1 MAVRCASGC
10 PAWGCAV
17 SWQRRARYWLCAAW
31 FAIAIGA
38 CGKGAKVSP
47 DAAPDAPP
55 DAAPDAAPDAPLDAP
70 PIVYGLDVRPPNASC
85 RAFTAA
91 PGSGTVRL
99 VDRFPNVAL
108 SVPTGLVQRP
118 GDNTRWYVLERSGR
132 ILYFPNQPTAQASD
146 VKVALDLRDV
156 TYAQTDCSLASLA
169 FPPDFATSKRAYV
182 GYCHITSNGLQIRVS
197 RFATNDGGAT
207 FDRASE
213 ELIVAIDYTPDDYN
227 NVHRPPGLHAVDAMR
242 FGRDGYLYVAL
253 GDGGP
258 QGLMGGQQSQNKNDL
273 RGKLLRLDVS
283 DPTKKLVDDGI
294 VFERQRVGA
303 AFPADNPFVGVG
315 ERTGAVYAYGFRN
328 PWQWHFDR
336 LTGEIWLGDVGNTTR
351 EEINRDVQKG
361 GNYGWAIYEGTLCT
375 NLFPPGAC
383 DDPTLKAPLLDY
395 LHGSGPQQ
403 GNAVTGGVVY
413 RGSAVPS
420 LYGAYIFGDS
430 SSGHIWV
437 VRNVDSA
444 PTLPKELLPLV
455 GVPVSAFAE
464 DQDGEVF
471 VVSLAGKI
479 WALEEAPV
487 DPNPTLGGP
496 PPLLS
501 QTGCFD
507 PSNQMAPT
515 PDLVPFAPSAEL
527 WSDAATKRR
536 WMTIPDA
543 KTITVKSDGDFD
555 FPPGTVLLKEFS
567 LAGTKIETRF
577 LVRQEADGKW
587 AGYSYRWNDA
597 QTDATLVG
605 MDGDTA
611 TYGSQVWSF
620 PSRAQCNQ
628 CHTSAAGNALG
639 PEMAQLNHALTYP
652 VTGRTANQVATLEKV
667 GLVDTT
673 GFAKPWPALP
683 ALTQDSYTVQ
693 DRARAYLHANC
704 SNCHRPG
711 GPTFTPPDFRYSVA
725 LSAMG
730 ICDVQP
736 TISALED
743 FIPSEPRLLAPGV
756 PSRSVLYVRL
766 STEDA
771 RVRMPPIGRTLVHA
785 AGAGVVADWITQT
798 TMCP

>member
-1 MAVRCASGC
+1 MNVRYLWFVL
-10 PAWGCAV
+10 WG
-17 SWQRRARYWLCAAW
+17 
-31 FAIAIGA
+31 AIGA
-38 CGKGAKVSP
+38 CGNAAKTSS
-47 DAAPDAPP
+47 DAAPDAPSDTP
-55 DAAPDAAPDAPLDAP
+55 LEAPDAP
-70 PIVYGLDVRPPNASC
+70 PIVYGLDVRPPNGSC

-91 PGSGTVRL
+91 PGNGTVRL
-99 VDRFPNVAL
+99 VDRFPNVTAN
-108 SVPTGLVQRP
+108 VPTGLVQRP

-132 ILYFPNQPTAQASD
+132 ILHFPNQPSAQASD
-146 VKVALDLRDV
+146 VKVALDLSDV
-156 TYAQTDCSLASLA
+156 TYAQSDCSLASLA

-182 GYCHITSNGLQIRVS
+182 GYCRISSAGLQIRVS
-197 RFATNDGGAT
+197 RFATSDGGAT
-207 FDRASE
+207 FERASE

-227 NVHRPPGLHAVDAMR
+227 NVHKPPGLHAVDAMR

-258 QGLMGGQQSQNKNDL
+258 QGLMGGQQAQNKNDL

-283 DPTKKLVDDGI
+283 DITKKLDDDNLITLG
-294 VFERQRVGA
+294 RQRVVA
-303 AFPADNPFVGVG
+303 AFPSDNPFVGMG
-315 ERTGAVYAYGFRN
+315 ERAGAVYAYGFRN

-336 LTGEIWLGDVGNTTR
+336 LTGAIWLGDVGNSTR
-351 EEINRDVQKG
+351 EEVNRDVQKG

-375 NLFPPGAC
+375 NLFPMGAC

-395 LHGSGPQQ
+395 LHGAGPQQ

-420 LYGAYIFGDS
+420 LRGAYIFGDS
-430 SSGHIWV
+430 ASRHFWA
-437 VRNVDSA
+437 VRNVDQT
-444 PTLPKELLPLV
+444 PTLPKEVLPLD

-487 DPNPTLGGP
+487 DPSPTLGGP

-507 PSNQMAPT
+507 PTNQMAPMA
-515 PDLVPFAPSAEL
+515 DLVPFAPSAEL

-543 KTITVKSDGDFD
+543 KTVTVKSDGDFE
-555 FPPGTVLLKEFS
+555 FPSGTVLIKEFS
-567 LAGTKIETRF
+567 LAGSKVETRF

-605 MDGDTA
+605 SDGDTA

-620 PSRAQCNQ
+620 PSRAQCHQ
-628 CHTSAAGNALG
+628 CHTNAAGNALG
-639 PEMAQLNHALTYP
+639 PEVAQLNHALAYP
-652 VTGRTANQVATLEKV
+652 ATGRTANQIVTLEKV
-667 GLVDTT
+667 GLVDTS

-683 ALTQDSYTVQ
+683 ALAQNGYTIEDQ
-693 DRARAYLHANC
+693 ARAYLHVNC

-711 GPTFTPPDFRYSVA
+711 GPTFTPPDFRYSVP

-730 ICDVQP
+730 ICDVLP

-743 FIPSEPRLLAPGV
+743 FIPSDPRLLAPGV

-766 STEDA
+766 STVDA
-771 RVRMPPIGRTLVHA
+771 RVRMPPIGRTLVHSGA
-785 AGAGVVADWITQT
+785 AAVIANWITQT
-798 TMCP
+798 TTCP